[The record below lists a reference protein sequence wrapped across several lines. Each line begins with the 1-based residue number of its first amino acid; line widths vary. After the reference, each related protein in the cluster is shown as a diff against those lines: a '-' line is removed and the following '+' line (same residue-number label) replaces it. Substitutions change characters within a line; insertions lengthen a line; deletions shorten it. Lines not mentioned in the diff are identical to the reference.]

1 MQDKQMENVKI
12 FEFSGINYK
21 IVKPSNKTRRE
32 SDAVYAKAY
41 REAIAGGLF
50 LEAEIEKILKERG
63 LDRYSQEESRKETE
77 KQIDRLLLK
86 LSSCKSKEEG
96 LPIVEQIKDLR
107 KTLDEVDSAR
117 DELNSQSANL
127 SAENK
132 RFNYYAFACCTTE
145 DGNKIWSSFKE
156 FEEDDSDLANKAA
169 TEIMAFIYEGTQ
181 EILRQIEKMR
191 PENEWLEK
199 HGEKP
204 AESFIDEAVKT
215 KTTKQKKKTSAK

>member
-1 MQDKQMENVKI
+1 MENVKI
-12 FEFSGINYK
+12 FEYNNQKYK

-41 REAIAGGLF
+41 REAIASGLF

-77 KQIDRLLLK
+77 KQIDRLLVK
-86 LSSCKSKEEG
+86 LELCNKKEDG
-96 LPIVEQIKDLR
+96 LPIVDQIKDLR
-107 KTLDEVDSAR
+107 KIMDEVDSAR
-117 DELNSQSANL
+117 YELNSQSANL
-127 SAENK
+127 FAENK
-132 RFNYYAFACCTTE
+132 RFNYYAFACCSME
-145 DGNKIWSSFKE
+145 SGEKVWSSFKE

-204 AESFIDEAVKT
+204 NKSFIDDAIKEKT
-215 KTTKQKKKTSAK
+215 PKQKKKTSVK